1 MKKIDKLVLDAFLG
15 PFLIT
20 FLVVV
25 FLLLNVNMLKYFD
38 DIIGKGL
45 DLWTLGQLFF
55 YFAIFTIPTALP
67 LAVLLSSLISFG
79 NLGEHFE
86 LTAIKAAGVSLIRA
100 MRPIFFFV
108 LILTGLAFYVNDNL
122 VPKAALEAYS
132 LLYDIK
138 QKKPALD
145 LREGSFYYG
154 INDISIKVNKK
165 FPDGITLKDVIVYD
179 HRKNDGNK
187 EVTIA
192 DSGKMYTIMNE
203 RYLKFELFNGYNY
216 TEGASS
222 ERDLTGQKKR
232 NAESMSRYKFGKTQ
246 VVFDL
251 SSFQLQRTDKQWF
264 QGNRMMRNMNQL
276 DADIDS
282 MRREILSQRLSQYQF
297 RQTFFNYYARKD
309 SLVMPR
315 EIRQHKLYKDSL
327 ERAKYMDKITDVAP
341 QPGLTPKK
349 GDTPTV
355 DSLVKKVDT
364 AKVDTSKA
372 DTPVVKSTT
381 PANVKSPMPARIAQ
395 KRNSQKFTTK
405 KQPSPSLSS
414 ARKKLNDK
422 KRAQARITQKP
433 VIKPTPKPLSDSVR
447 RVKLD
452 SMFHAEP
459 DASTIQ
465 NAANAA
471 RQVKNQVANA
481 NAAIGNY
488 TKELRVFE
496 IQWHIIIANSFA
508 CIAMF
513 LIGAPLGAIIKRGGL
528 GVPFLVS
535 ILFFIIYYVVTM
547 QGQKLAKQET
557 LSIIAG
563 VWLADFILFLI
574 GLFFLKQARADAR
587 LFEADFY
594 HVVFDKVKQ
603 WVASRKAFRSKY
615 A

>member
-25 FLLLNVNMLKYFD
+25 FILLNINMLKYFD

-100 MRPIFFFV
+100 MRPIFVFV
-108 LILTGLAFYVNDNL
+108 LILTALAFYVNDNL

-192 DSGKMYTIMNE
+192 DSGKMYTILNE

-297 RQTFFNYYARKD
+297 RQTFFNYYAKKD

-315 EIRQHKLYKDSL
+315 EVYQHKLYKDSL
-327 ERAKYMDKITDVAP
+327 ERVKYMDKVTDIAP
-341 QPGLTPKK
+341 PAGLTPKK
-349 GDTPTV
+349 EDTPKA
-355 DSLVKKVDT
+355 DSLIKKTDT
-364 AKVDTSKA
+364 AKNDTSKA
-372 DTPVVKSTT
+372 ANPVVKSAT
-381 PANVKSPMPARIAQ
+381 PAKVKDPTPARITQ

-405 KQPSPSLSS
+405 KQSGPSLS
-414 ARKKLNDK
+414 ARKKIADK
-422 KRAQARITQKP
+422 KRAQAGLAPKP
-433 VIKPTPKPLSDSVR
+433 VIKPAPKPLSDSLK

-594 HVVFDKVKQ
+594 HVVFDKAKQ
-603 WVASRKAFRSKY
+603 WVSNRKVFRSKY